1 MVAVAGGRVGGI
13 VTADQRR
20 IWNVEVVA
28 GVVANLG
35 IAKGLVI
42 VEVGANHLE
51 EQAGRTIAGRVGRV
65 ARPQPSVGR
74 PVAIALVEFD
84 GDHLPGTEGAASR
97 KGAGQPFRRGLL
109 CAGDYGIGH
118 RQSDQYVLRR
128 TSHTATS
135 TASVFEPTRSRK
147 SWSLRRSSEGA
158 TVMPLTRSNM
168 VGVTGF
174 EPATSSA

>member
-51 EQAGRTIAGRVGRV
+51 EQAGRTVAGRVGRV

-97 KGAGQPFRRGLL
+97 KAPVSHSGVAC
-109 CAGDYGIGH
+109 CALVITVLGIGDPISTTCVEPPTP
-118 RQSDQYVLRR
+118 QPQRR
-128 TSHTATS
+128 A
-135 TASVFEPTRSRK
+135 F
-147 SWSLRRSSEGA
+147 LIRRAAGRAGHYAEAAKAQGRAVVERGGA
-158 TVMPLTRSNM
+158 ALP
-168 VGVTGF
+168 GIG
-174 EPATSSA
+174 PG